1 MVNKLLVQLSKVRN
15 VRNWLHLGHVYT
27 SLFKVLEYKTK
38 TSVYK
43 VFNQLVKFRF
53 LTFLQTYGVNDLLAI
68 NELI

>member
-1 MVNKLLVQLSKVRN
+1 MINKHLVQLPKMRN

-53 LTFLQTYGVNDLLAI
+53 LTFLQTCGVNDLLAI